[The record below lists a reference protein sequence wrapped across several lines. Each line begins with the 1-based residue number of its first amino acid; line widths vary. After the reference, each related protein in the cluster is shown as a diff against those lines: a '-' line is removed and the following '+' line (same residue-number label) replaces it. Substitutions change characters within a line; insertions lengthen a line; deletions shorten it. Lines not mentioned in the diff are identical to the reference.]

1 MDQQVSELARTRL
14 ATTLGPTFLGFA
26 GTCMLYGITS
36 LQTWMYFN
44 YDFKDEHP
52 LRGSLNTRV
61 HTQVL
66 LLWFLDTL
74 HMSFLTASMYQYVVV
89 DFGNIPAMLA
99 PNWTLAAM
107 IIVVLVTNLIVRAIF
122 GMRIWRLSGGH
133 WLMPVFVVN
142 VLSLFVLADGT
153 YFAVKGL
160 SVRVLVEVHHF
171 SWSFYAGLGAEV
183 VADAIVAAS
192 QCLLL
197 VRMRTGL
204 HRTDSLIALMM
215 RYSINTGL
223 LTSIC
228 AALILVTFTAQ
239 PETFIYFAFYFIY
252 SKLYVNSLLATLN
265 ARRTRVL
272 HRETARGGPHVI
284 VDSDL
289 QSVPSQSIT
298 DMEFKSRDMRNAC
311 QSAQLTTVIDLGP
324 PLTGSNAHNMV

>member
-44 YDFKDEHP
+44 YDFKDEHS
-52 LRGSLNTRV
+52 LRGS
-61 HTQVL
+61 VL
-66 LLWFLDTL
+66 TSAFRFLDTL
-74 HMSFLTASMYQYVVV
+74 HMSFLTASMYQYVVI

-99 PNWTLAAM
+99 PNWCAHDSIFRANR
-107 IIVVLVTNLIVRAIF
+107 VVLVTNLIVRAIF
-122 GMRIWRLSGGH
+122 GMRVWRLSGGH
-133 WLMPVFVVN
+133 WFMPVFVVN
-142 VLSLFVLADGT
+142 VLSLFVLD
-153 YFAVKGL
+153 FAVKGL

-204 HRTDSLIALMM
+204 ARTDSLIALMM

-272 HRETARGGPHVI
+272 HRETARGSPHVI

-289 QSVPSQSIT
+289 QSAPSQSIT
-298 DMEFKSRDMRNAC
+298 DMEFKSRDMRDAC
-311 QSAQLTTVIDLGP
+311 NQPAQLTTVIDLGT
-324 PLTGSNAHNMV
+324 PLTGSNALHNLV